1 MTQEIT
7 GIMRKEGK
15 VMWDYEEESKWAG
28 GLMSESGML
37 ATVFIFD
44 IQHALQRMITA
55 NTYITKKN

>member
-1 MTQEIT
+1 
-7 GIMRKEGK
+7 
-15 VMWDYEEESKWAG
+15 
-28 GLMSESGML
+28 MSDSGML